1 MIRPVVGKSFD
12 HSGVPQHAT
21 RNIRMYPNPTTGIVH
36 IDTDMEEDVD
46 YRITNV
52 FGQCVETGKLYTKEL
67 SLERFPTGI
76 YFIQLSA
83 DNQTIVT
90 EKIIKH

>member
-1 MIRPVVGKSFD
+1 
-12 HSGVPQHAT
+12 
-21 RNIRMYPNPTTGIVH
+21 MYPNPTTGIVH

-83 DNQTIVT
+83 DNQSIVT